1 MTISNGLNFGRSART
16 REVGL
21 RRSENVWLRLT
32 TASAQRLRLSSVLFH
47 FYLQQWR
54 RSCSQAFCLFVCLFV
69 CLFDAYPD
77 HDPDS
82 GIFIGIF
89 AAA

>member
-54 RSCSQAFCLFVCLFV
+54 RSCSQAFRLFV